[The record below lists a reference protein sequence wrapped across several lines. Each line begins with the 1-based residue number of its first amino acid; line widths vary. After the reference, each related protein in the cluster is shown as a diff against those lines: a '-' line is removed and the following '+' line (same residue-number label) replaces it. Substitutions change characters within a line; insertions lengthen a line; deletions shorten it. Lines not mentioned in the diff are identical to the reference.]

1 MANTGFYHGTGVGAS
16 PGLQLLFSLFHT
28 LISSHVPTCCMKSH
42 RFIILITLLSVLTH
56 AVESFHSIRSA
67 LWGGGCR
74 VGGVVWTVQ
83 ISSIGTS
90 ELLGEVERHREVKL
104 GLSSFVVAVGQ
115 CC

>member
-1 MANTGFYHGTGVGAS
+1 MQWN
-16 PGLQLLFSLFHT
+16 
-28 LISSHVPTCCMKSH
+28 
-42 RFIILITLLSVLTH
+42 
-56 AVESFHSIRSA
+56 HSIV
-67 LWGGGCR
+67 LGVLCG

-90 ELLGEVERHREVKL
+90 ELLGQVERHREVKL